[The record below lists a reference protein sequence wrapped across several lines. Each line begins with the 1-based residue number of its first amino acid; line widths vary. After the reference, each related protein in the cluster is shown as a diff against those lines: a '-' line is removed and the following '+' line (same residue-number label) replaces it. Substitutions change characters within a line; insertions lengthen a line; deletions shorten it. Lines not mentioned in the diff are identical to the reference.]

1 MFMLHGM
8 LAASVLVYL
17 LLLYCCMYTYKDLL
31 AISNGVYLHA
41 KRSMELISS
50 L

>member
-1 MFMLHGM
+1 MLHGM